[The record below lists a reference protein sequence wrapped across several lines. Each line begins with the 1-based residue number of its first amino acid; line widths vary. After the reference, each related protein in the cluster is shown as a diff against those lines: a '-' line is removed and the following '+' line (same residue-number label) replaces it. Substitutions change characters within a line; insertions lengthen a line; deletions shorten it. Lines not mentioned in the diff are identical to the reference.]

1 MEITKLIIA
10 KSPLRVSLFGGGS
23 DFQNYFNE
31 NYGCVV
37 GGSINLFVYVSVLE
51 LAGEAKEKYRFT
63 YRITESVE
71 TICEFKHLAFK
82 EILKSLN
89 WKTPINV
96 STLSDIPGNSGLG
109 SSSAFSVAA
118 LSALYNLLGKSIPN
132 YKIAELAVQV
142 EEELLGNRTGWQD
155 QFHSSIGGFRAYT
168 FTNSGVQISDPLL
181 TRAQLNFLE
190 TCTLLVSTG
199 VRRNSGKVQALGENI
214 GKGKPSN
221 LKLKKLADQAIRIRD
236 LNLINFDNA
245 KLLEILSEELLLNWT
260 IKSGIIKKE
269 TPIIVEEIINLGIKS
284 GTISH
289 KLCGAGG
296 GGYLLF
302 FFRPDEKSKIV
313 KNFQDSGYKVRSFK
327 FIENGVEVLRF

>member
-71 TICEFKHLAFK
+71 TIGEFKHLAFK

-118 LSALYNLLGKSIPN
+118 LSALYNLLGK
-132 YKIAELAVQV
+132 
-142 EEELLGNRTGWQD
+142 G
-155 QFHSSIGGFRAYT
+155 
-168 FTNSGVQISDPLL
+168 
-181 TRAQLNFLE
+181 
-190 TCTLLVSTG
+190 
-199 VRRNSGKVQALGENI
+199 
-214 GKGKPSN
+214 
-221 LKLKKLADQAIRIRD
+221 
-236 LNLINFDNA
+236 
-245 KLLEILSEELLLNWT
+245 
-260 IKSGIIKKE
+260 
-269 TPIIVEEIINLGIKS
+269 
-284 GTISH
+284 
-289 KLCGAGG
+289 
-296 GGYLLF
+296 
-302 FFRPDEKSKIV
+302 
-313 KNFQDSGYKVRSFK
+313 
-327 FIENGVEVLRF
+327 